1 MIRIG
6 ALLAL
11 LVSVVAMNGEAGQQL
26 AFSTKPPALSEDDA
40 MARFEI
46 DEFYL
51 PTLNVLLPDLFKWS
65 HADNAYLV

>member
-11 LVSVVAMNGEAGQQL
+11 MVSFVAMDGGAEQL
-26 AFSTKPPALSEDDA
+26 AFSTKQQVLSEDDA
-40 MARFEI
+40 LARFEI

-51 PTLNVLLPDLFKWS
+51 PTLNVLLPDLFEWN
-65 HADNAYLV
+65 HAESVYLV